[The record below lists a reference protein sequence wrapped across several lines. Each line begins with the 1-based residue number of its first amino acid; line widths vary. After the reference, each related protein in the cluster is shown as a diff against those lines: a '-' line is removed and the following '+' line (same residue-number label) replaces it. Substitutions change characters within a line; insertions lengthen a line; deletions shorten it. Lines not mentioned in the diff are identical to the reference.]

1 MAPQRRDAERETAEA
16 VDRIWQVY
24 ADEIGIPP
32 AGQEGLDE
40 SDAEQDR
47 PFVHAA
53 PAPRGVARRRVP
65 TLVAVSAVVVAVT
78 AALGVWS
85 KTSRAPDSSSH
96 RSSTVAASPPGDARP
111 IAPPSA
117 DPSSAKA
124 PAPARTPIAAT
135 APIAATGRTG
145 SEALSAPPIHFDF
158 DSDRL
163 SDESKLALDKL
174 AIAMRANPRVR
185 LTLEGHTDAHG
196 TREYNQALSERRARA
211 VKAYLEGEGI
221 EPGRLTAVG
230 VGDSRPIRPNDALG
244 SSVNR
249 RVEFHPQ

>member
-1 MAPQRRDAERETAEA
+1 
-16 VDRIWQVY
+16 
-24 ADEIGIPP
+24 
-32 AGQEGLDE
+32 
-40 SDAEQDR
+40 
-47 PFVHAA
+47 
-53 PAPRGVARRRVP
+53 
-65 TLVAVSAVVVAVT
+65 
-78 AALGVWS
+78 VWS
-85 KTSRAPDSSSH
+85 KTSRAPDFSPH
-96 RSSTVAASPPGDARP
+96 RSSTVAASPPGDTRP

-124 PAPARTPIAAT
+124 PAPAPTPIAAT

-145 SEALSAPPIHFDF
+145 NEALSVPPIHFAF

-163 SDESKLALDKL
+163 SDESKLVLDKL
-174 AIAMRANPRVR
+174 AIAMRANPRAR
-185 LTLEGHTDAHG
+185 LTVEGHTDAHG

-249 RVEFHPQ
+249 RVEFHPR